1 MIEISLKIL
10 NGKNMVY
17 SLQKEEINEK
27 INIELQDKTIK
38 KKINK

>member
-1 MIEISLKIL
+1 MIENSLKIL
-10 NGKNMVY
+10 NGINMAY